1 VTDARRRES
10 TAHTLSIRE
19 KLGYS
24 LGDLAANLI
33 FQTLITYLAFF
44 YTDVFRLP
52 PATAATIIFVI
63 GLLGAFV
70 FTPLIG
76 IAADRT
82 ATRWGKFRP
91 WILWTAIPFGVLS
104 LLAFST
110 PDLGEHGKV
119 VYALT
124 TYGLL
129 MLVYA
134 ANNLPYSALSGVLT
148 GNMAQRNSL
157 SAYRF
162 VAVMIAQFII
172 QVLLLPLVLIL
183 GDGDRVQGFERVMTV
198 FAVVGTAFFL
208 ITFATTRER
217 IVPAREQT
225 GGVLQDLTDLLR
237 NRPWQVMLAL
247 TVLVFINLALK
258 GGTYIYYFQYY
269 MREAALTGFLDS
281 SGFNHFINEVNT
293 ALSGWGLSGFT
304 WPKDPATSAFS
315 LFNACGILC
324 MILGIGVSRHLADRF
339 GKRSVFGGALLASTV
354 FLLAFYFFPPT
365 AVAVAFGAFMLHGFF
380 YGITIPLL
388 WAMIADVADYSEW
401 KNHRR
406 ATAIIFSAML
416 CGLKIGLSIGGA
428 LVAGILAHHGYQA
441 GAEQQPQA
449 VVDGIRLT
457 VSVYCS
463 LPFLLAVT
471 LLLLYEIDK
480 KMEARIEHDLHA
492 RRQAD
497 NVDQLAARAIS
508 QPLVTHIH
516 TADPSAHVFEGR
528 LYIYPSHDIDSGA
541 PFDDEGGHFGMED
554 YHVLR
559 MDTPTGETTDC
570 GVALHVRDVPW
581 AEQQMWAPDAACR
594 DGRYYLYFPA
604 KDRQG
609 MFRIGVAASHRPEG
623 PFIPEPEPMAGT
635 YSIDPAV
642 YEDDDGTHYLYFG
655 GIWGGQ
661 LQKYRDNRYDAAHE
675 EPAGDA
681 PALGPRVG
689 RLDTCMTR
697 LAEPTREIII
707 LDEHGQPLRA
717 NDHARR
723 FFEGPWLHKHQGRYY
738 LSYSTGDTHL
748 LCYAVGDSPY
758 GPFTYGGVIL
768 TPVVGWTTH
777 HSICAFEGQWYLF
790 YHDAV
795 LSGGVTHLRSVKC
808 TPLHMEADGS
818 IRTIHPYGA

>member
-1 VTDARRRES
+1 MTEARSAE
-10 TAHTLSIRE
+10 TAVHVLSVRE

-44 YTDVFRLP
+44 YTDVYRLP
-52 PATAATIIFVI
+52 AATAATIIFVI

-110 PDLGEHGKV
+110 PELGARGKV

-183 GDGDRVQGFERVMTV
+183 GDGDNVRGFERLMTV
-198 FAVVGTAFFL
+198 FAVVGTLFFL

-217 IVPAREQT
+217 IVPAKEQSA
-225 GGVLQDLTDLLR
+225 GVLQDLSDLLH
-237 NRPWQVMLAL
+237 NRPWKVMLAL
-247 TVLVFINLALK
+247 TVLVFVNLALK

-269 MREAALTGFLDS
+269 LSEAALAGFLDA
-281 SGFNHFINEVNT
+281 SGFNGFIGGMN
-293 ALSGWGLSGFT
+293 ALLGGWGLSGFT
-304 WPKDPATSAFS
+304 WPQDAATSAFS

-324 MILGIGVSRHLADRF
+324 MILGIGFSRRLADRF
-339 GKRSVFGGALLASTV
+339 GKRDAFGGALLVSTV
-354 FLLAFYFFPPT
+354 FLLAFYVFPPT
-365 AVAVAFGAFMLHGFF
+365 AIGVAFGAFMLHGFC

-457 VSVYCS
+457 VSVYS
-463 LPFLLAVT
+463 AIPFLVAVA
-471 LLLLYEIDK
+471 LLCFYRIDK
-480 KMEARIEHDLHA
+480 RMERRIEHDLQA
-492 RRQAD
+492 RRQGSD
-497 NVDQLAARAIS
+497 LDHLAAHAVS
-508 QPLVTHIH
+508 QPLVTHIY

-541 PFDDEGGHFGMED
+541 PFDDDGGHFGMED

-559 MDTPTGETTDC
+559 MDTPDGAATDC

-581 AEQQMWAPDAACR
+581 ASRQMWAPDAAAR

-604 KDRQG
+604 KDAQG
-609 MFRIGVAASHRPEG
+609 LFRIGVAVADRPEG
-623 PFIPEPEPMAGT
+623 PFAAEPEPIAGT

-642 YEDDDGTHYLYFG
+642 FEDDDGAHYLCFG

-661 LQKYRDNRYDAAHE
+661 LQKYRDDRFDAAHA
-675 EPAGDA
+675 EPVGDE
-681 PALGPRVG
+681 PALGPRIA
-689 RLDTCMTR
+689 RLDPGMTQ
-697 LAEPTREIII
+697 LAERTREIVI

-717 NDHARR
+717 DDHARR
-723 FFEGPWLHKHQGRYY
+723 FFEGPWLHKDQGRYY

-748 LCYAVGDSPY
+748 LCYSIGDSPY
-758 GPFTYGGVIL
+758 GPFTYRGVL
-768 TPVVGWTTH
+768 LKPVVGWTTH
-777 HSICAFEGQWYLF
+777 HSICAFQGRWYLF
-790 YHDAV
+790 YHDAL

-808 TPLHMEADGS
+808 TPLHVEPDGS
-818 IRTIHPYGA
+818 IRTVDPYGG

>member
-1 VTDARRRES
+1 MTDARRRES

-148 GNMAQRNSL
+148 GSMAQRNSL

-225 GGVLQDLTDLLR
+225 GGVMQDLTDLLR

-258 GGTYIYYFQYY
+258 GGTYVYYFQYY

-281 SGFNHFINEVNT
+281 SGFNHFIDEVNA

-492 RRQAD
+492 RRQAG

-581 AEQQMWAPDAACR
+581 AAQQMWAPDAACR

-609 MFRIGVAASHRPEG
+609 MFRIGVAVSHRPEG

-661 LQKYRDNRYDAAHE
+661 LQKYRDNRYDATHE

-689 RLDTCMTR
+689 RLDACMTR

-717 NDHARR
+717 DDHARR
-723 FFEGPWLHKHQGRYY
+723 FFEGPWLHKYQGRYY